1 MLTRRSLLQGA
12 VGLLAFGLAGCGRK
26 DEAPSEVEVDFQA
39 TEEEPTEDEGEA
51 GLNSEPEAVESTAQE
66 EVNPMQISV
75 TINGTA
81 FTATLDDGVAGQQ
94 MLERLPM
101 SLHMEELHGNE
112 KYSYTGEPFD
122 GEEYLPTT
130 IEAGDLMVYGGDCL
144 VLFYE
149 TFDNDRW
156 QYQRVGKI
164 DDVSKLAEVCGKNSV
179 YVDFEQLQH

>member
-1 MLTRRSLLQGA
+1 MLTRRELLQGA
-12 VGLLAFGLAGCGRK
+12 GFAALALAGCGKK
-26 DEAPSEVEVDFQA
+26 DDAPQEVEVDFQA
-39 TEEEPTEDEGEA
+39 TEDEPAEGEVEPE
-51 GLNSEPEAVESTAQE
+51 GESEPMAQG

-75 TINGTA
+75 TINGTP

-94 MLERLPM
+94 MLERLPL

-112 KYSYTGEPFD
+112 KYNYTGESFD

-149 TFDNDRW
+149 TFDNDRY

-164 DDVSKLAEVCGKNSV
+164 DDVTKLAEVCGKNSV
-179 YVDFEQLQH
+179 NVDFEQLQH